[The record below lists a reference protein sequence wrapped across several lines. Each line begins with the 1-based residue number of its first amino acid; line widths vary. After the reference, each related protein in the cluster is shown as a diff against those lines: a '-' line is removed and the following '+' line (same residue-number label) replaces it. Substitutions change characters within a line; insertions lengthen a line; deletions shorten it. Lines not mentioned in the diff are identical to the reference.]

1 MSLLGMTFRYLRTRR
16 VALVAIFAIAL
27 GVMAMI
33 VTTALMD
40 GVQRFLRDHFKG
52 TNADIRVEHASAR
65 SGLVGHWAKIED
77 VLEQELEE
85 NGGEIVAM
93 SPRMITPALALPG
106 DRPRPELED
115 RTRGILLVGIDFD
128 LEREVTPFG
137 ELFARVVEDGLRVP
151 AAQRGDPL
159 EPVGGVPSIILGDTL
174 ANELGVSR
182 ALEGGMVTLLT
193 GDFEEGEREL
203 GDRRSGVFRVVGCF
217 STGRADY
224 DKMFAY
230 VDRGALRRLR
240 FADPERNLDA
250 NAAHLRI
257 ADSER
262 ASALAW
268 DLAGRHPG
276 LECRSWQD
284 VNRAELL
291 SIQDQKKIILVI
303 LFSTVIIASA
313 AILGIVYSMV
323 VEKTKDI
330 GILRSMG
337 LGRHRLVFVFTMYG
351 LVLGVIGASLGVFL
365 GLQLTHGLDGVVG
378 FLSDVTGMR
387 ILDPDV
393 YRFKSIPVHVE
404 VPTVLVIFGA
414 ALGMSV
420 VAAWVPAWLRIR
432 RWSPVRCLRE
442 E

>member
-1 MSLLGMTFRYLRTRR
+1 MSLLGMSLRYLRTRR

-27 GVMAMI
+27 GVTAMI

-65 SGLVGHWAKIED
+65 SGQIEHWERLRAL
-77 VLEQELEE
+77 LESELEE

-93 SPRMITPALALPG
+93 SPRMVTPALALPG
-106 DRPRPELED
+106 DRPRPEIED
-115 RTRGILLVGIDFD
+115 RTRGILLVGIDFE
-128 LEREVTPFG
+128 LERAVTRFDDLFG
-137 ELFARVVEDGLRVP
+137 RVVEDGLRVP
-151 AAQRGDPL
+151 IARRQDPL
-159 EPVGGVPSIILGDTL
+159 APSDGIPSIILGDTL

-182 ALEGGMVTLLT
+182 TLEGGRVTLLT
-193 GDFEEGEREL
+193 GDFEDGKHEVSE
-203 GDRRSGVFRVVGCF
+203 RRSGVFRVVGCF

-230 VDRGALRRLR
+230 VDRDALRRLR
-240 FADPERNLDA
+240 FTDPSRHLDA

-257 ADSER
+257 VDSEH
-262 ASALAW
+262 ASELAW
-268 DLAGRHPG
+268 DLAGRYPG
-276 LECRSWQD
+276 LECRAWQD

-303 LFSTVIIASA
+303 LFSTVVIASA

-337 LGRHRLVFVFTMYG
+337 LDRYRLVLVFTAYG
-351 LVLGVIGASLGVFL
+351 LSLGVIGSALGLFL
-365 GLQLTHGLDGVVG
+365 GLQLTYGLDGVVG
-378 FLSDVTGMR
+378 FLSDATGMR

-393 YRFKSIPVHVE
+393 YRFKTIPVHVE
-404 VPTVLVIFGA
+404 VPTVIVILA
-414 ALGMSV
+414 SALGMSV